1 MNRPRIDHIG
11 LMVADLDAAVA
22 RLRPVFGDDVSYKD
36 LPQYE
41 LRTAIFQTANL
52 AVELLQYTGE
62 AAFARGVMGS
72 RLGLNH
78 VSAEVADAEASI
90 AALEERGYA
99 VKDGFP
105 TEGAHGTV
113 AFFEPDNVTGLLF
126 EICQPFAATD
136 NTSDNK
142 TDAAE

>member
-1 MNRPRIDHIG
+1 MTRPRIDHIG
-11 LMVADLDAAVA
+11 LVVADLDAAVE

-41 LRTAIFQTANL
+41 IRTAVFQTANL
-52 AVELLQYTGE
+52 AIELLQYTGE

-90 AALEERGYA
+90 AALKARGFA
-99 VKDGFP
+99 VQDGFP
-105 TEGAHGTV
+105 ADGVHGRV
-113 AFFEPDNVTGLLF
+113 AFFEPDDVTGLLF
-126 EICQPFAATD
+126 EICQPFAAGAKTG
-136 NTSDNK
+136 TG
-142 TDAAE
+142 TDAAG